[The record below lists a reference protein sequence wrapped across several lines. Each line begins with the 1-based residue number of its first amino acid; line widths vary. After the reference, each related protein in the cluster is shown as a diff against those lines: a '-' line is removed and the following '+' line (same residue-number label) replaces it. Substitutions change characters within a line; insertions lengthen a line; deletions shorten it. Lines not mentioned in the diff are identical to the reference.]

1 MVLGRRFKLYFILCV
16 WNIMAAAPQPF
27 AFNPGLPDGVAAE
40 DIDDLV
46 KRELSGIYQRYS
58 IHRFQPNRIEE
69 LMQACATEA
78 FADML
83 IIFYPITI
91 EALRNNRITHERVSR
106 IIREIAFPPQPNAMD
121 VNSVQPTAGVPVA
134 DMRQVGPGPAGF
146 QFAQPVQGLQRQRAF
161 NNPAAAAALGVQL
174 PRAAAA
180 AGLDGPPPQLRL
192 ERHGGRR
199 KHKTRHNKKQRKH
212 RQHRRTRKY

>member
-27 AFNPGLPDGVAAE
+27 AFNPGLPGGVAAE
-40 DIDDLV
+40 PIDLV
-46 KRELSGIYQRYS
+46 KHELSAIYQRYS
-58 IHRFQPNRIEE
+58 IRGFQPNRIEE

-83 IIFYPITI
+83 IIFYPITFQ
-91 EALRNNRITHERVSR
+91 ALRNNHINYEQLRS
-106 IIREIAFPPQPNAMD
+106 IIHEIAFPSQPNIIIGDVTNAMD

-146 QFAQPVQGLQRQRAF
+146 QFAQPVQGLQRAF
-161 NNPAAAAALGVQL
+161 NNP
-174 PRAAAA
+174 AAA
-180 AGLDGPPPQLRL
+180 AGLDGPPPPQLRL
-192 ERHGGRR
+192 DLQGGRR